1 MFFMLA
7 VAGANCAADE
17 TTAQL
22 KARVEKARPE
32 DRPELCIRIAQQELH
47 VADNLYVEGHVDGAR
62 AAVNEIVAYFEEARD
77 AAVQTK
83 THLKNVEIAARKV
96 SVKLSDIK
104 RTLAFDDQAPVE
116 QAVRRLEDVRTVLLK
131 EMFSDKKKGGR

>member
-1 MFFMLA
+1 
-7 VAGANCAADE
+7 VDE
-17 TTAQL
+17 
-22 KARVEKARPE
+22 
-32 DRPELCIRIAQQELH
+32 
-47 VADNLYVEGHVDGAR
+47 AR

-131 EMFSDKKKGGR
+131 EMFSDKRKGGR